1 MPDDL
6 PDALAGDDRSLPL
19 RERVRRAGGWYQ
31 YLNTRL
37 IRVAGPA
44 AVGPYDTEPEPTR
57 TGRPC
62 PICQHPMS
70 EHTVD
75 RTGPKPLLHCP

>member
-1 MPDDL
+1 MIMTRKDADL
-6 PDALAGDDRSLPL
+6 PPL
-19 RERVRRAGGWYQ
+19 RERVREAGGWYQ

-44 AVGPYDTEPEPTR
+44 SVGPYETTPEPVR

-62 PICQHPMS
+62 PLCGHPMA
-70 EHTVD
+70 EHSVD
-75 RTGPKPLLHCP
+75 RSGPKPLLHCP